1 MTTFDS
7 PEDLRAA
14 QSALHRTNSE
24 FEQYARTLPW
34 SAEPMPAREADK
46 QLHSGYRP
54 SRPESPGYTEDQHRQ
69 VAAYRERLLELGV
82 QVATHPFWKTLDAG
96 LVVAAHIQLKHV
108 DDEPPVGEA
117 GAGRALARPSYARC
131 QARSSGVRSGRSRCQ
146 EGWRRR
152 PERVRVE

>member
-1 MTTFDS
+1 MTTYAF

-14 QSALHRTNSE
+14 QSALHRTQSE

-54 SRPESPGYTEDQHRQ
+54 SRPESAGYTEEQHRQ

-82 QVATHPFWKTLDAG
+82 QVTTHPFWKTVEPG
-96 LVVAAHIQLKHV
+96 LVVAARIQLKHV
-108 DDEPPVGEA
+108 DAEPPADEA
-117 GAGRALARPSYARC
+117 A
-131 QARSSGVRSGRSRCQ
+131 
-146 EGWRRR
+146 
-152 PERVRVE
+152 